1 MNRVEF
7 EFRPTHIDV
16 GWLKR
21 PPFPKIL
28 KVTYNRLSM
37 DTAGKSTLK
46 LLDLPSFKVTPKAP
60 DHDQPDNATQSREI
74 FRTHGEGIPICF
86 HHTNVWGTI
95 IFVIFLSNHSKSWQ
109 MY

>member
-7 EFRPTHIDV
+7 EFRPTHINV

-21 PPFPKIL
+21 PPFPQIL
-28 KVTYNRLSM
+28 KLTCNRLSM

-60 DHDQPDNATQSREI
+60 DHDQPECYTKSRN
-74 FRTHGEGIPICF
+74 FPYVWEGD
-86 HHTNVWGTI
+86 TN
-95 IFVIFLSNHSKSWQ
+95 LLPPHKRQ
-109 MY
+109 